1 MPLFQVV
8 VLSIIQGITE
18 FLPVSST
25 AHLVLAPW
33 LLGWADQGLTF
44 DIALHVGTLI
54 AALVFFFRA
63 WLQIIAKGFGVNF
76 GDDPALKANPKLLWL
91 LAAGSIPV
99 GIFGFAF
106 GKQAE
111 STWRNPWVIGVT
123 MIVVG
128 VLMWIADRIGA
139 RSRDLAQVTFADSV
153 AIGLAQAAA
162 VVPGVS
168 RSGVTITAGLFRNL
182 DRVAAARFSFLL
194 ATPAIAGAAAKGF
207 YDLLKHGGVQADM
220 RVPFVLGIA
229 LSAVTG
235 LAVIG
240 FFLRFL
246 QHRTLKFFVYYRI
259 IFGIIVIALAASR
272 PPAG

>member
-33 LLGWADQGLTF
+33 LRGWADQGLSC
-44 DIALHVGTLI
+44 DVALHVGTLI
-54 AALVFFFRA
+54 AALVYFFRS
-63 WLQIIAKGFGVNF
+63 WLQIIAQGFGLRF
-76 GDDPALKANPKLLWL
+76 GDDPALKANPTLLWL

-99 GIFGFAF
+99 GIFGFMF

-128 VLMWIADRIGA
+128 GLMWAADRIGA
-139 RSRDLAQVTFADSV
+139 RTRDLSHVTFADSL

-194 ATPAIAGAAAKGF
+194 ATPAIAGAAAKQF
-207 YDLLKHGGVQADM
+207 YDLLKHGGVPADM
-220 RVPFVLGIA
+220 RTPFVLGIA

>member
-1 MPLFQVV
+1 M
-8 VLSIIQGITE
+8 
-18 FLPVSST
+18 SST
-25 AHLVLAPW
+25 AHLALAPW

-54 AALVFFFRA
+54 AALVYFFRA
-63 WLQIIAKGFGVNF
+63 WLQIIAQGFGINL
-76 GDDPALKANPKLLWL
+76 GDDRALKDNPKLLWL

-99 GIFGFAF
+99 GIAGFLF

-111 STWRNPWVIGVT
+111 STWRNPYLMGSM
-123 MIVVG
+123 MILVG
-128 VLMWIADRIGA
+128 VLMWIADRSSA
-139 RSRDLAQVTFADSV
+139 RGRELGHVTLSDSL

-207 YDLLKHGGVQADM
+207 YDLLKHGGVPADM
-220 RVPFVLGIA
+220 RTPFLLGIA

-240 FFLRFL
+240 FFLRYL

>member
-8 VLSIIQGITE
+8 VLSIVQGVTE

-33 LLGWADQGLTF
+33 LVGWADQGLTF

-54 AALVFFFRA
+54 AALVYFFRA
-63 WLQIIAKGFGVNF
+63 WLQIIAQGFGLQF

-99 GIFGFAF
+99 GIAGLVF

-123 MIVVG
+123 MILVG

-153 AIGLAQAAA
+153 AVGLAQAAA
-162 VVPGVS
+162 VVP
-168 RSGVTITAGLFRNL
+168 
-182 DRVAAARFSFLL
+182 
-194 ATPAIAGAAAKGF
+194 
-207 YDLLKHGGVQADM
+207 
-220 RVPFVLGIA
+220 
-229 LSAVTG
+229 
-235 LAVIG
+235 
-240 FFLRFL
+240 
-246 QHRTLKFFVYYRI
+246 
-259 IFGIIVIALAASR
+259 
-272 PPAG
+272 